1 MDYEKIRE
9 LIALVERNGLT
20 ELAVEEDG
28 FSVSIK
34 AETASGQ
41 VAAPVVVAPSAQVE
55 VQPIE
60 MIMGPAVES
69 VPAPAEQAA
78 PANHTEIRSPM
89 IGVFYRKPS
98 PDSPA
103 FIEVGDEIEVGQT
116 IGLIEAMKVFSEVP
130 SEVAGHVVSVH
141 AENGKLVQAGDL
153 LAVVDTT
160 QGNG

>member
-20 ELAVEEDG
+20 ELAVEEDE

-34 AETASGQ
+34 VESGAAQ
-41 VAAPVVVAPSAQVE
+41 VSAPAMAAPSDMHVE

-69 VPAPAEQAA
+69 EPVEEGLPS
-78 PANHTEIRSPM
+78 HHVEITSPM

-98 PDSPA
+98 PDSPS

-130 SEVAGHVVSVH
+130 SEIAGHVVSVH

-153 LAVVDTT
+153 LVVVDISRV
-160 QGNG
+160 G